1 MMKKEWIK
9 NISRDLLSLGSIVFY
24 TLVVGRAMIYPY
36 YLFLTELLIAAFI
49 LFFIFLYIKKLDTY
63 TARALILTVL
73 TSRFYESL
81 TFSLFAGSAF
91 ILIVISSTYIGN
103 GKKEIVR
110 GIISAVISLI
120 PALGIS
126 FYLSTRYGIS
136 NY

>member
-1 MMKKEWIK
+1 MKKEWIK

-91 ILIVISSTYIGN
+91 ILIVISSIYIGN

>member
-1 MMKKEWIK
+1 MKKEWIK

-91 ILIVISSTYIGN
+91 ILIVISSNYIGN

>member
-1 MMKKEWIK
+1 MKKEWIK